1 VNQDAIKALG
11 STVPE
16 PNYDHSYWLK
26 QHDANTPEWQ
36 KAKRLCGQTVLAN
49 YPNCLPVNDI
59 VQADQLK
66 KAEAGNKAAEKIEE
80 MFRRGYQFDDVR
92 KAWLPFREMQAAGCT
107 YSYPESW
114 RNDVAMPAWHSEPE
128 GHSRSKFQHGGK
140 VKCRQLS
147 SGSSKTYSVNFKP
160 SPRRGLAVCTASEP
174 TSFTCSPQLN

>member
-1 VNQDAIKALG
+1 MKNRLFAIMVATCAPVACKRPASEAPAPMPVLNQDAIKALG

-16 PNYDHSYWLK
+16 PNYDRSYWLK
-26 QHDANTPEWQ
+26 QHDASTPEWQ
-36 KAKRLCGQTVLAN
+36 KAKRLCEQTVLAN

-107 YSYPESW
+107 YSYPKAGETTWQCPPGTAIPKGIPDPNFS
-114 RNDVAMPAWHSEPE
+114 RE
-128 GHSRSKFQHGGK
+128 GK
-140 VKCRQLS
+140 
-147 SGSSKTYSVNFKP
+147 
-160 SPRRGLAVCTASEP
+160 
-174 TSFTCSPQLN
+174 